1 MPPSREDRRQAILQS
16 AAEEFAKGGYHATKI
31 EDIVASAKIARGT
44 FYLYFTDKR
53 TIFSEL
59 VDRFSARL
67 GMSIMRVDP
76 SDGAPP
82 VEKQIRENIRR
93 VLRVFL
99 EDRMMAKIF
108 VADALGVDDA
118 FDAKLMSFYDEVG
131 NLFMKSLR
139 DGQALGIIRVGDER
153 LFAYFTMGGIKEVLF
168 HVVTRGWSYDLE
180 SLVDGIYGILR
191 AGFLLGGDAVAQ
203 VEQDAA
209 PAPKPRPK
217 RPAVARAR

>member
-1 MPPSREDRRQAILQS
+1 MPPSKEDRRQAILQS

-67 GMSIMRVDP
+67 GMAILRVDP
-76 SDGAPP
+76 ADASRP
-82 VEKQIRENIRR
+82 VELQIRENIRR
-93 VLRVFL
+93 ILRVFL

-131 NLFMKSLR
+131 NLFMQSLR
-139 DGQALGIIRVGDER
+139 DGQQLGVIRTGDER

-180 SLVDGIYGILR
+180 SLVDGIHGILR
-191 AGFLLGGDAVAQ
+191 AGFLLGGSVEVA
-203 VEQDAA
+203 AK
-209 PAPKPRPK
+209 PKPKP
-217 RPAVARAR
+217 PAKPTVRARAR